1 MIKNFIKRTL
11 YNYVGD
17 SFGTSHNV
25 SFLKDKDFIKAY
37 NKACKIV
44 GHDSK
49 IHFRIHQ
56 LFWAGIYTKNIIGDI
71 VEVGTGTGFSMLALL
86 NYLKNWNK
94 NKKKL
99 YLFDTFSPYKVDEFG
114 KSTSNKSKFYASSF
128 EKTKSNFKNFDRVN
142 FVQGDVFKTLNKYRN
157 LKISMLHVDL
167 NYAEA
172 EVYSINFFWK
182 NISKGGV
189 IILDDFA
196 YQGRERQFLYISKL
210 AKKLNFNVLIVPS
223 GQGIIIKN

>member
-1 MIKNFIKRTL
+1 
-11 YNYVGD
+11 
-17 SFGTSHNV
+17 
-25 SFLKDKDFIKAY
+25 
-37 NKACKIV
+37 
-44 GHDSK
+44 
-49 IHFRIHQ
+49 
-56 LFWAGIYTKNIIGDI
+56 
-71 VEVGTGTGFSMLALL
+71 MLALL

-157 LKISMLHVDL
+157 LKISMLHIDL

-172 EVYSINFFWK
+172 EVYSINFFGKIFQKEELLYWMILHIK
-182 NISKGGV
+182 ERKAVFIHQQISK
-189 IILDDFA
+189 
-196 YQGRERQFLYISKL
+196 KT
-210 AKKLNFNVLIVPS
+210 
-223 GQGIIIKN
+223 

>member
-1 MIKNFIKRTL
+1 MISN
-11 YNYVGD
+11 
-17 SFGTSHNV
+17 
-25 SFLKDKDFIKAY
+25 
-37 NKACKIV
+37 
-44 GHDSK
+44 

-56 LFWAGIYTKNIIGDI
+56 LFWAGQNVKKYNGDI

-94 NKKKL
+94 KKKNL

-114 KSTSNKSKFYASSF
+114 KNQLLINQNFMQNLLKKQKAISKILTGY
-128 EKTKSNFKNFDRVN
+128 N

-157 LKISMLHVDL
+157 LKISMLHLDL

-210 AKKLNFNVLIVPS
+210 SKKLNFNILIVPS